1 MYSYGNHYAIIN
13 LATEKLVSLNNNL
26 PAHIAFGQQLS
37 ANTNVTIRH
46 NLSNSCG
53 QSMSA
58 TQLCALDDTPIEKLL
73 GEQELAYSS
82 IKGSTHLRKLIAHF
96 HQNHNSHEYQLSAD
110 DVLTFCGAQEALSA
124 IYQTVFNAEVLA
136 KDKIREKRT
145 ELEIVVIT
153 PCYPSLVTMAE
164 QLGIKVRCLAL
175 NYQEGWQINQGEFL
189 SLINENTRLI
199 VLNSPHNPSG
209 SIIDSEFSEK
219 ILAKAQKFNC
229 YLLADDVSQ
238 ASNYNQAPL
247 AHNYLDYDRTIVV
260 SVLSKSFGLA
270 GLRIGWAV
278 TKNKD
283 LLENLL
289 AIKTQISICTSI
301 VDEKL
306 AEVALEHHQ
315 EIIRENNRL
324 IKKNII
330 TFQQFIE
337 SNNKYFS
344 WHPPQA
350 GLLALVKCHTKLPM
364 LKWAEKLAEDSG
376 IFVYPACLFGLT
388 GSYFRLGLGTK
399 NFAEILGVMQ
409 RFIDENQGFSF

>member
-1 MYSYGNHYAIIN
+1 MYSDGNHYTIIY
-13 LATEKLVSLNNNL
+13 LAAERLVNNNL

-37 ANTNVTIRH
+37 ANKNVTIRH

-53 QSMSA
+53 QSMTA
-58 TQLCALDDTPIEKLL
+58 AQLCALSDTSLEKLL
-73 GEQELAYSS
+73 GAQELTYSS
-82 IKGSTHLRKLIAHF
+82 IKGSAHLRKLIAHF
-96 HQNHNSHEYQLSAD
+96 HQSYNNHKYQLSAE

-124 IYQTVFNAEVLA
+124 IYQIVFNTEALA
-136 KDKIREKRT
+136 KDKISEKRA
-145 ELEIVVIT
+145 ELEILVLT

-164 QLGIKVRCLAL
+164 ELGIKVRCLAL
-175 NYQEGWQINQGEFL
+175 NYQEEWQINQNEFL

-209 SIIDSEFSEK
+209 CIINSEFSEK
-219 ILAKAQKFNC
+219 ILAKAQEFNC

-238 ASNYNQAPL
+238 ASNYSHASL
-247 AHNYLDYDRTIVV
+247 AHNYVDYDRTIVV

-278 TKNKD
+278 TKNRN

-289 AIKTQISICTSI
+289 AIKAQSSICTSI
-301 VDEKL
+301 IDEKL

-315 EIIRENNRL
+315 DIIKENNRL
-324 IKKNII
+324 IKQNII
-330 TFQQFIE
+330 AFQQFIA

-350 GLLALVKCHTKLPM
+350 GLLALVRCHTELPM
-364 LKWAEKLAEDSG
+364 LEWAEKLAEQTG
-376 IFVYPACLFGLT
+376 VFVYPACLFGLT
-388 GSYFRLGLGTK
+388 GPYFRLGLGTK
-399 NFAEILGVMQ
+399 NFAVIIELMQ
-409 RFIDENQGFSF
+409 NFIDENQEFSF